1 MQLMLFVSN
10 SRVWLRWYYWQKI
23 KAIQNFM
30 KLECVH
36 SVDRR
41 DEIRVQIK
49 M

>member
-1 MQLMLFVSN
+1 MKLALFVSN

-30 KLECVH
+30 NLAYVRNID
-36 SVDRR
+36 SRV
-41 DEIRVQIK
+41 EIPVQTK